1 MIIKE
6 RLINKSSNFLYKK
19 WTTKDGLNSFF
30 SKEND
35 IEIKPFGKYEI
46 YFTGDK
52 NIINRGSEGCVV
64 ISCLLDK
71 VLSFTWNTPPNV
83 YEVKE

>member
-35 IEIKPFGKYEI
+35 IEIKPFGK
-46 YFTGDK
+46 T
-52 NIINRGSEGCVV
+52 
-64 ISCLLDK
+64 L
-71 VLSFTWNTPPNV
+71 
-83 YEVKE
+83 